1 MRVRQVDVGGASL
14 AVREWG
20 EAGGRPV
27 LFAHAL
33 GPASSA
39 ALLDVSV
46 APLVEAGFHV
56 VSPDLPG
63 YGDSPALAAEDYSVP
78 AMADRLWSLADQLGL
93 DRVVLGGHSWGGAIA
108 AYMAAARPERVE
120 SLVLVDSGHV
130 DYDASTG
137 APVGATLEEMV
148 AAAGESR
155 LRARD
160 RADLAGQ
167 LEVDVDDPLVDL
179 ILIAVTQDPE
189 GGLVT
194 KVGAVAA
201 GAARYHLMQS
211 SPVSRWPAIAAGGY
225 PVLLLLA
232 TEPAATRELSEQA
245 APRFAAAVPHAD
257 VRLVEGVTH
266 SLTTD
271 LRDQFGRTVV
281 EWLASS
287 R

>member
-1 MRVRQVDVGGASL
+1 MRVRHVDVGGTSL

-20 EAGGRPV
+20 EAGGRPL

-63 YGDSPALAAEDYSVP
+63 YGDSPALAAEDYPVP
-78 AMADRLWSLADQLGL
+78 AMAELLWALADVLAL

-120 SLVLVDSGHV
+120 ALLLVDSGHV

-137 APVGATLEEMV
+137 APVGATLAEMV
-148 AAAGESR
+148 AAADERR

-160 RADLAGQ
+160 RADLAAQ
-167 LEVDVDDPLVDL
+167 LEVDLDDPLVDL
-179 ILIAVTQDPE
+179 ILVAVTDDPV

-201 GAARYHLMQS
+201 GAARYYLMQS
-211 SPVSRWPAIAAGGY
+211 SPVSQWPAIAVGGY

-232 TEPAATRELSEQA
+232 TEPAATRELSERA
-245 APRFAAAVPHAD
+245 APRFAAAIPHAD
-257 VRLVEGVTH
+257 VRLVDGATH

-271 LRDQFGRTVV
+271 LRDEFGRIVA
-281 EWLASS
+281 EWLAST